1 MIASRGWGDPFT
13 SHAHSRRQI
22 RTNQGPIGTGD
33 DDIMEQKKDIN
44 ETCDCHL
51 DSGGGPFNPKWV
63 QQRVSEIGLTPIPC
77 HYTSVMTASMCAHQ
91 LRCTHF
97 QIHVLNLYTT
107 RQRTCRGLAQ
117 EEEEEEASGGQSCN
131 FNINFNIGHHMST
144 TTGNLIPQ
152 TTMDEDGWE
161 GRRQRVRFRV
171 YTECNNRGFPGDVV
185 DDPVAKVRGTAQL
198 AIFPWSPWSL
208 SSSSF
213 ISSAAAATEIE
224 IIIRSAT
231 FTN

>member
-1 MIASRGWGDPFT
+1 MTQLNPIPCWIGHISAAAVVRRVQHTWHDEMIKSRRGWGDPFT

-97 QIHVLNLYTT
+97 QIHVLNLYT

-117 EEEEEEASGGQSCN
+117 EDGVEEEASGGQSCN

-152 TTMDEDGWE
+152 TEVFLVM
-161 GRRQRVRFRV
+161 
-171 YTECNNRGFPGDVV
+171 
-185 DDPVAKVRGTAQL
+185 
-198 AIFPWSPWSL
+198 
-208 SSSSF
+208 
-213 ISSAAAATEIE
+213 
-224 IIIRSAT
+224 
-231 FTN
+231 